1 MDFIPDYSRRAVYLH
16 NIDGDSMVNGK
27 IRTKAHIIGEQAVR
41 FIQNEVL
48 PETWVSRE
56 NTPDYGI
63 DLDVELFE
71 YEGDKC
77 VTLGE
82 HLFLQIKGT
91 EIPDYGEYYGEERRR
106 VIKYQLETPEL
117 NLVERMG
124 SAMPVLLILV
134 DLKNRKA
141 FQICLNDYIKKVL
154 MHQNP
159 DYKKRRTVVINIPIE
174 NEISK
179 DNIKSLKWY
188 GKRNKIYAMFHEML
202 VDIEDMKYM
211 DYKECVIYGKKF
223 VEHYLN
229 YDVLYCKEFWCQLG
243 YIRELMNEMKEN
255 DGIVYEMESFVQ
267 SALDGASDLKDKVVF
282 PDLGC
287 LFVEDEVNAYLY
299 AQKLS
304 IQHLGEV
311 ITYSSGVFETY
322 CREWFMPGVI
332 LGS

>member
-1 MDFIPDYSRRAVYLH
+1 
-16 NIDGDSMVNGK
+16 
-27 IRTKAHIIGEQAVR
+27 
-41 FIQNEVL
+41 
-48 PETWVSRE
+48 
-56 NTPDYGI
+56 
-63 DLDVELFE
+63 
-71 YEGDKC
+71 
-77 VTLGE
+77 
-82 HLFLQIKGT
+82 
-91 EIPDYGEYYGEERRR
+91 
-106 VIKYQLETPEL
+106 
-117 NLVERMG
+117 
-124 SAMPVLLILV
+124 
-134 DLKNRKA
+134 
-141 FQICLNDYIKKVL
+141 
-154 MHQNP
+154 
-159 DYKKRRTVVINIPIE
+159 
-174 NEISK
+174 
-179 DNIKSLKWY
+179 
-188 GKRNKIYAMFHEML
+188 
-202 VDIEDMKYM
+202 MKYM

-287 LFVEDEVNAYLY
+287 LVAEDEVNAYLY